1 MTKPPPQSCQP
12 CSRAFNAAMLL
23 ALLGGVVVALLIE
36 WPRIEAIAESGE
48 WANLLLNF
56 NYDSTLPLL
65 LFLMLPVAWLWP
77 GREKILSPA
86 PDSRVKTVLTAL
98 LLGGLSL
105 LMSHH
110 VSQLEIKDQKF
121 GDLPPAY
128 HDEYSYLLQAEAY
141 LDGRVSYP
149 IHETHPELFSQ
160 FHVLNETTF
169 ASRYF
174 PATGLVIAP
183 GLKLG
188 RPYWG
193 HWICGALTTIFIF
206 LAGKELGGYRT
217 GLFAGLCCALSP
229 ALALFSNLLL
239 AHHPT
244 LLGLSSF
251 LYFYLRMW
259 RTKSFASGMLAGV
272 GLALAMLSRPMA
284 AAGFALP
291 MGVVLLANLIRP
303 VQWTHDESAPAR
315 STILKLNLAVGLPII
330 AGLLILLPINKAVT
344 GDLFKL
350 PYSQFQTIYTPNHV
364 YGFDNVERGEGQRKK
379 ETFAKYDNWA
389 ENLTP
394 ESART
399 KVFTRL
405 VASLRWTWGIVPLT
419 MAGLFCL
426 ILAVEA
432 RNRWALIVLS
442 LISIHV
448 AHAPYWFTG
457 IQDWHYVFESCLIW
471 FLLLG
476 EVTAAIWGISKTK
489 GRPLLKYWWLG
500 MLAAPML
507 TMYVSAGDFWP
518 VARMQNEVEIVA
530 FSRLK
535 YQEFDRLLEQEIGD
549 RRALVLIDH
558 DETDLH
564 IDYIDNDPSW
574 DAPIIRGRVDE
585 GRPDAER
592 LEELKAAFPK
602 REIWYFNAAQ
612 GSLELLE

>member
-1 MTKPPPQSCQP
+1 
-12 CSRAFNAAMLL
+12 MLL
-23 ALLGGVVVALLIE
+23 ALLGGLAVAVLIE
-36 WPRIEAIAESGE
+36 WPRMEAIAESGQ
-48 WANLLLNF
+48 WANLLLAF

-65 LFLMLPVAWLWP
+65 VFLLLPVAWFWP
-77 GREKILSPA
+77 GREKIISPA
-86 PDSRVKTVLTAL
+86 PASRSKTVITAL
-98 LLGGLSL
+98 ILGGVSL
-105 LMSHH
+105 FMSHH
-110 VSQLEIKDQKF
+110 VANLQVNGKTF
-121 GDLPPAY
+121 GELPPAY
-128 HDEYSYLLQAEAY
+128 HDEYSYLLQAESY

-149 IHETHPELFSQ
+149 VHPTHPELFSQ
-160 FHVLNETTF
+160 FHVVNETKF

-174 PATGLVIAP
+174 PATGLVVAL
-183 GLKLG
+183 GLELG
-188 RPYWG
+188 NPYWG
-193 HWICGALTTIFIF
+193 HWICGALATIFIF
-206 LAGKELGGYRT
+206 LAGEELGGYKT
-217 GLFAGLCCALSP
+217 GLFAGLFCALSP

-259 RTKSFASGMLAGV
+259 RTKSFTSGFLAGV
-272 GLALAMLSRPMA
+272 GLAFAMLSRPMA

-291 MGVVLLANLIRP
+291 VGVVLLANLIRP
-303 VQWTHDESAPAR
+303 VRWAHDETVPSR
-315 STILKLNLAVGLPII
+315 KQIFSLNLAVGLPII
-330 AGLLILLPINKAVT
+330 AGFLILLPINKAVT

-364 YGFDNVERGEGQRKK
+364 YGFDNVERGEGQREK

-399 KVFTRL
+399 KVFIRL

-426 ILAVEA
+426 VLVIEPPYT
-432 RNRWALIVLS
+432 RWGIVMAS
-442 LISIHV
+442 LLTIHL

-476 EVTAAIWGISKTK
+476 EVTGFLWGASTTN
-489 GRPLLKYWWLG
+489 GRPMLKYWWLG

-535 YQEFDRLLEQEIGD
+535 YEEFDRLLEEEIGD
-549 RRALVLIDH
+549 QRALILIDH
-558 DETDLH
+558 DEADLH
-564 IDYIDNDPSW
+564 IDYIDNDPPW

-585 GRPDAER
+585 GRPDAES
-592 LEELKAAFPK
+592 LQELNRAFPD
-602 REIWYFNAAQ
+602 REIWYFDVAA
-612 GSLELLE
+612 GNLEKLE